1 MTEGRTYPSPEDPLL
16 LAGACLLEPVLYRP
30 LLALWRC
37 EALLTMKRRPRWGTV
52 SRSRL
57 S

>member
-1 MTEGRTYPSPEDPLL
+1 MTESRTYPSTEDPLL